1 MTAGR
6 FTWLIA
12 AGLSAAVLSGCGGG
26 GENTV
31 NNSYQSAAVV
41 GAEITTPT
49 TITDTRDGKVY
60 KTVTIGGK
68 RWFAENLNYAA
79 KGSVCYENSPDS
91 CDKYGRLYTWDDAMT
106 ACPAGFRLPT
116 GYDWWILADDVGGRE
131 TAGTKLKSST
141 GWKDDGN
148 GTDEY
153 GFAAL
158 PGGRGDNDGSFDRAS
173 AYGFWWSAIEV
184 HTGYAI
190 FFLMDYE
197 VEHMGGNIT
206 DDILSVRC
214 VED

>member
-6 FTWLIA
+6 FGWMA
-12 AGLSAAVLSGCGGG
+12 AVAVAAVLSGCGGG

-31 NNSYQSAAVV
+31 NNSYQSAAAV

-68 RWFAENLNYAA
+68 RWFAENLNYAT
-79 KGSVCYENSPDS
+79 KESICYENSPDN
-91 CDKYGRLYTWDDAMT
+91 CDIYGRLYTWYAAMT

-116 GYDWWILADDVGGRE
+116 GYDWGILANDVGGLA
-131 TAGTKLKSST
+131 TAGAKLKSSE
-141 GWKDDGN
+141 GWNDDGN

-158 PGGRGDNDGSFDRAS
+158 PSGIGDDGGFSGVGEIS
-173 AYGFWWSAIEV
+173 FWWSAKEV
-184 HTGYAI
+184 HTGYAL
-190 FFLMDYE
+190 FLLMDYK
-197 VEHMGGNIT
+197 VNMGGNIR
-206 DDILSVRC
+206 DGKESLLSVRC